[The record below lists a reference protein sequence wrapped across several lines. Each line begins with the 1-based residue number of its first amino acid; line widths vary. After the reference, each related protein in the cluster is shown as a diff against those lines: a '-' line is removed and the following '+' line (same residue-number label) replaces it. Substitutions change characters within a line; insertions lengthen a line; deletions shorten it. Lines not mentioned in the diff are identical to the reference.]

1 MDAKTLTTTLV
12 VVAGIGFLVVL
23 GLLAWAVTRYQ
34 RTKRLE
40 KQFGPE
46 YERVVEQAGDKKE
59 AEKQLDARLQHV
71 HSLQIRPLSDR
82 ERDHFARAWRSTQA
96 KFIDEP
102 AAALREADQII
113 KELMLAKGYPVQ
125 NFDERA
131 ADISV
136 DYPNLV
142 EHYRSLRQMADRSRR
157 EDISTEEMRQGMVDC
172 RALFEELLGTT
183 IDEYAYEKE
192 KM

>member
-1 MDAKTLTTTLV
+1 MDAKTLTTTLI
-12 VVAGIGFLVVL
+12 VVAAIGFLVVL
-23 GLLAWAVTRYQ
+23 GLLAWAMSRYQ

-46 YERVVEQAGDKKE
+46 YERAVQEAGDKKE
-59 AEKQLDARLQHV
+59 AEKALDARLQHV
-71 HSLQIRPLSDR
+71 RSLDIRSLSES
-82 ERDHFARAWRSTQA
+82 ERDHFAHAWRSTQA

-102 AAALREADQII
+102 AAALREADQLI
-113 KELMLAKGYPVQ
+113 KEVMLARGYPVQ
-125 NFDERA
+125 NFEERA

-142 EHYRSLRQMADRSRR
+142 QHYRSLRQIADRSPR
-157 EDISTEEMRQGMVDC
+157 EDISTEDMRQAMVDC

-183 IDEYAYEKE
+183 IDEYAHEKE